1 VYLLRLFAL
10 TVYEILSELNFYVRV
25 STYEKRVTGMQPLLI
40 VRSVTQDCVTEDR
53 SEVLANSRKDNTVMY
68 RGFSSAL

>member
-1 VYLLRLFAL
+1 
-10 TVYEILSELNFYVRV
+10 
-25 STYEKRVTGMQPLLI
+25 
-40 VRSVTQDCVTEDR
+40 VTQDCVTEDR